1 LQTGFAHNWVQTT
14 REMISGDRFFPGVA
28 PAGPLPAMTIMSS
41 PEAGAS
47 SVRTMHYLSIAS
59 ATRSIFIANPYFVP
73 DVTAI
78 AQLVEAQRR
87 GVDVRIML
95 AGIHNDNWVARQN
108 ATRLIGP
115 LLEAGIEVLE
125 FNRTMPHQKTTV
137 VDERWGTVGTTN
149 ADSRSPDLPERRR
162 RLRSHHARDL
172 EATRTPPA
180 DEGSGGV
187 LSRRTG
193 VRRAAA
199 PGCGRTTA
207 GAVSGCP
214 RSLATPRSGR
224 GMLAVAP

>member
-1 LQTGFAHNWVQTT
+1 
-14 REMISGDRFFPGVA
+14 MISGDRFFPGVA

-78 AQLVEAQRR
+78 AQLVEAKRR

-125 FNRTMPHQKTTV
+125 FNRTMLHQKTMV

-149 ADSRSPDLPERRR
+149 FDSRSFSHNEENNVCVYDRDWARALHQTFLNDVDGCDRITPEIWKRRGLLQR
-162 RLRSHHARDL
+162 TKEVAASFL
-172 EATRTPPA
+172 EEQA
-180 DEGSGGV
+180 
-187 LSRRTG
+187 
-193 VRRAAA
+193 
-199 PGCGRTTA
+199 
-207 GAVSGCP
+207 
-214 RSLATPRSGR
+214 
-224 GMLAVAP
+224 